1 MPNIVPFD
9 KVVTTVIYSFDIQS
23 IEISLFNSAKIRVTL
38 LNEQGNIVDV
48 SIVLLQ
54 GDDYTNWGNDDNY
67 IVNFVAKQL
76 GFTIV
81 Y

>member
-23 IEISLFNSAKIRVTL
+23 IEINLFNSAKIRVTL

-48 SIVLLQ
+48 SIVLLE

-67 IVNFVAKQL
+67 IINFVANDL